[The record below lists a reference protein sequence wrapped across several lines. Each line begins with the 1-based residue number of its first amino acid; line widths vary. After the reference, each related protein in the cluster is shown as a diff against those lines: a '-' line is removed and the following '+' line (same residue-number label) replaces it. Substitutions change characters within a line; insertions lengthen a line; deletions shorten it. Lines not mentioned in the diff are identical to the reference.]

1 MRRHSSSQMMNYQQ
15 NQICGTPKKRQLAKF
30 KLTTTPT
37 HEADNLSPSWTT
49 DFSFNRKYFLN
60 NSLNC
65 IISIS
70 PKICL
75 CYCAHKIF
83 RIIWCFIG
91 ECQMPIYY
99 LKTKFSSLVP
109 NEPSPLNIFLNGVLF
124 TNFYHSMISYMLR
137 FFSISC
143 LIVFPL
149 QHLVQLL
156 V

>member
-1 MRRHSSSQMMNYQQ
+1 MVLKERFF
-15 NQICGTPKKRQLAKF
+15 CCE
-30 KLTTTPT
+30 LTTTPT
-37 HEADNLSPSWTT
+37 DEADNFSPSRTT
-49 DFSFNRKYFLN
+49 AFSFIRKYFLN
-60 NSLNC
+60 NSLNY
-65 IISIS
+65 IISI
-70 PKICL
+70 PPTIYL
-75 CYCAHKIF
+75 CYCAHNIF

-91 ECQMPIYY
+91 ECWMPIYY

-109 NEPSPLNIFLNGVLF
+109 NEPSSLNIFLNGVLF

-143 LIVFPL
+143 FTMFLL